1 MATLR
6 NTPSSRLPRKPEAT
20 MMAAVARLGRSNRLK
35 NPSPGGVARST
46 MGSMPE
52 GAAQRTYRYE
62 IVSCAPVNGKPRRCR
77 LRPLP
82 YFRHYAHL

>member
-6 NTPSSRLPRKPEAT
+6 ITPSTRLPRKPEAT
-20 MMAAVARLGRSNRLK
+20 MMAAVARLGRSSRLK

-46 MGSMPE
+46 MGSMPQ

-62 IVSCAPVNGKPRRCR
+62 IVSWSPANRTPRRCR
-77 LRPLP
+77 PRPLP
-82 YFRHYAHL
+82 